1 MRLTRVRTVA
11 SLVGGA
17 AIVAAVAVCVE
28 NPSTDNV
35 VAGGSGDSATGTQFT
50 SPTIPAMSINPTD
63 MNTGAT
69 AVPVTTE
76 STIDASLASPTMKAV
91 KPNGF

>member
-1 MRLTRVRTVA
+1 
-11 SLVGGA
+11 
-17 AIVAAVAVCVE
+17 
-28 NPSTDNV
+28 
-35 VAGGSGDSATGTQFT
+35 
-50 SPTIPAMSINPTD
+50 